1 VKFKDLFE
9 KIEAISNNLV
19 DLYKGYQDTTDEDK
33 KIYISQMDAIEKEYN
48 YVKKRKDSAISTVNS
63 VC

>member
-1 VKFKDLFE
+1 MKLKDLFE

-19 DLYKGYQDTTDEDK
+19 DLYKVYQDTTDEDK

-48 YVKKRKDSAISTVNS
+48 HVKKRKESAISTVNS
-63 VC
+63 V